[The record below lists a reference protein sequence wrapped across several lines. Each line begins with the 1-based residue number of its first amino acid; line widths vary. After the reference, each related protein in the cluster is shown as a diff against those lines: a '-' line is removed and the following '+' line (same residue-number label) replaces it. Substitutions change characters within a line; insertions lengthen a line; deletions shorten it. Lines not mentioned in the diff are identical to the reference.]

1 MMARD
6 DSYAFW
12 QESIRTNLTN
22 ITFTKDAL
30 LIPSNPVETW
40 DVRADTTNGG
50 QITAYLKDSENL
62 IIYSPYKIY
71 ANPDASRYFQF
82 FSNLTTIKFDN
93 FDTSKVTDMQG
104 MFYECSQLA
113 SLDVSKVDTS
123 KVTTMWGMFSGCSQ
137 LTSLDISRFNTSNVT
152 NMNSMFCG
160 CSQLA
165 SLNLKNWQ
173 ISKLEN
179 VTSNLD
185 MFFGIPTAANIY
197 VDDNDMKNWILNIR
211 SDFENIQVNEI

>member
-1 MMARD
+1 
-6 DSYAFW
+6 
-12 QESIRTNLTN
+12 
-22 ITFTKDAL
+22 
-30 LIPSNPVETW
+30 
-40 DVRADTTNGG
+40 
-50 QITAYLKDSENL
+50 
-62 IIYSPYKIY
+62 
-71 ANPDASRYFQF
+71 
-82 FSNLTTIKFDN
+82 
-93 FDTSKVTDMQG
+93 MQG

-113 SLDVSKVDTS
+113 SLDVSKFDTS

-165 SLNLKNWQ
+165 SLNLKNWH